1 MRGDRAILT
10 LLGMTFVGLFIDVR
24 YMHRFVL
31 SMHWESK
38 IPLYACGLALVAVV
52 FAIFDHAKA
61 KGIAAWLFAVVAVVG
76 LVGVYEHTHFGDDD
90 VHALHDGRGSRRPS
104 ADVGADGLH
113 PARQHRL
120 RPLLAEVPLEAL
132 LTVLFRISV

>member
-76 LVGVYEHTHFGDDD
+76 LVGVYEHTHFATMMFMRYMTGEDLGGPQPTW
-90 VHALHDGRGSRRPS
+90 APMAFTLLGSIGYVLCSPKFRWRPC
-104 ADVGADGLH
+104 
-113 PARQHRL
+113 
-120 RPLLAEVPLEAL
+120 
-132 LTVLFRISV
+132 